1 MNLLPLIFP
10 FTIFLYIKLNMKT
23 LCLIFFTGMSVLGFG
38 QSLEELVQDVPMK
51 KTTKNQSVSYV
62 EGSDCLVQFTIYDTD
77 DKEEIIFELNLA
89 DLNENTVSF
98 DTKGSEVTVEAATRG
113 KRDLVKVYEDGDV
126 EGFDDEMYIYA
137 AGIEE
142 AREIVYAM
150 KEAIEACTDNQAG
163 NNYGDFSD
171 DELLAQLENNI
182 NDITLDDDKYLQ
194 SLNKAPLQD
203 DVIVYEFTDEDEGE
217 VKEYYFNPAD
227 LDEDE
232 VAFDTD
238 DTSVILK
245 LETNGRD
252 DMIKVV
258 ENGQV
263 DEYTNELEILMQDLE
278 QAREM
283 VYLWQEYIQRFENE
297 NVAFIDGVKDA
308 SLEQTISYIPENI
321 EEVAVNDDV
330 FQQELSIQENE
341 SSGFGFI
348 LNYEVEEVSESEINT
363 YRWNMADIDPNEITY
378 DIDKTLV
385 QVVLPVDD
393 GHNLV
398 QHWENGGME
407 GFEDE
412 VKIYVNSL
420 EDAKSLVNAFR
431 NFAGIL
437 IKSES
442 TFTLPETAVGLS
454 EYLQEII
461 QEVVVDDDSYPQ
473 SFEIREGNPCLGLFE
488 LTDDDDEMVYEWNF
502 TDLDRSEIDFD
513 TKGDEI
519 LINIETSGNR
529 ELIEVREN
537 GEVDDFEN
545 EFEIRASGIEEAR
558 AIVEAFKELIAS
570 CKAD

>member
-1 MNLLPLIFP
+1 
-10 FTIFLYIKLNMKT
+10 MKT

-77 DKEEIIFELNLA
+77 DKEEIIFEMNLA

-113 KRDLVKVYEDGDV
+113 KRDLIKVYEDGEV

-182 NDITLDDDKYLQ
+182 NDITLEDDKYLQ
-194 SLNKAPLQD
+194 SLNKAPLQN

-263 DEYTNELEILMQDLE
+263 DEYTNQLEILMQDLE

-308 SLEQTISYIPENI
+308 SLEQTISYIPDNI

-330 FQQELSIQENE
+330 FQQKLSIQENE

-363 YRWNMADIDPNEITY
+363 YRWNMADIDPNEIAY

-393 GHNLV
+393 GRNLV

-420 EDAKSLVNAFR
+420 EDAKNLVNAFR
-431 NFAGIL
+431 HFAGIL

-442 TFTLPETAVGLS
+442 TFTLPESADGLAD
-454 EYLQEII
+454 YLKELIK
-461 QEVVVDDDSYPQ
+461 EVVVDDDSYQQ

-502 TDLDRSEIDFD
+502 TDLDRGEIDFD

-545 EFEIRASGIEEAR
+545 EFEIRANSIEEAR
-558 AIVEAFKELIAS
+558 AIVEGFKKMVTS
-570 CKAD
+570 CKAE